1 VVLLPPLALSACIGT
16 EDTRATSFME
26 ESNQAFP
33 ANHRA
38 EVLAFMKT
46 YLNNPVGVREA
57 VMAEP
62 TQRTVNGRARY
73 VGCLRFAERQADGTY
88 RDPRERAILFVNG
101 RLDRMLQESSEV
113 CAGVAYVPFPELE
126 RLTR

>member
-1 VVLLPPLALSACIGT
+1 
-16 EDTRATSFME
+16 ME

-38 EVLAFMKT
+38 EVLAFMKA

-101 RLDRMLQESSEV
+101 RLDRVLQESSEV
-113 CAGVAYVPFPELE
+113 CAGVVVTGPASAGSVMVKVDPRPSSLS
-126 RLTR
+126 TSNAMSK